1 MDELPP
7 YYDEIP
13 SYSASLEYYGLSLLK
28 IEFDTPWNY
37 HPSLLKPVVVELN
50 SNQLRLY
57 EFRADKSVISA
68 VEALFFH
75 QNHEDETL
83 RKPVESVNTM
93 SSYLLDSDAYGDDEL
108 AGPLPTVVSKLKK
121 HYSDKK
127 VQKTLKKGLPA
138 EVANN
143 RLLLEPSADDAV
155 YREFALKFRGKLLRC
170 FTLLNLVVG
179 EAPSIHLQSYNEYSL
194 KSLARSATLLRYRNT
209 LRLRVEYV
217 QLLLHFW
224 SFKGMVHWYRNL
236 MIGRDLA
243 SLLDTRVVARLKTI
257 PRSFSARNNALLEAS
272 ANGAMSEE
280 YSIMMK
286 QRASVTSLAS
296 YLDGSSTSSSR
307 FSMESVLTGASSIE
321 QEILLLRITTDI
333 YGEKV
338 VCYENIYTPAEK
350 QYISNCIP
358 TLNSFDKWVGRLVTL
373 SNYNQFHPKNDANN
387 INEKGEV
394 FISRSTFGS
403 LVKGHTNSFQKAQ
416 AALTNECKDFYVD
429 DTGLVSVARLR

>member
-13 SYSASLEYYGLSLLK
+13 SYAASLEYYGLSLLK
-28 IEFDTPWNY
+28 IEFETPWNY

-83 RKPVESVNTM
+83 RKGESVNTA
-93 SSYLLDSDAYGDDEL
+93 SSYLLDGDAYGDDEL
-108 AGPLPTVVSKLKK
+108 ASPLPTVVSKLKR

-155 YREFALKFRGKLLRC
+155 YKEFALKFRGKLLRC

-179 EAPSIHLQSYNEYSL
+179 EAPSIHLQNYKEDSL

-272 ANGAMSEE
+272 ANEAMSEE
-280 YSIMMK
+280 YSMMKK

-296 YLDGSSTSSSR
+296 CLDGSSTSSSR
-307 FSMESVLTGASSIE
+307 FSMESVLTGASSID
-321 QEILLLRITTDI
+321 QEILQLVVTTDI

-338 VCYENIYTPAEK
+338 VCYENTYTPAEK

-358 TLNSFDKWVGRLVTL
+358 TLNSFDKWVGRMVTL
-373 SNYNQFHPKNDANN
+373 SNYNQFHAKIDANN

-403 LVKGHTNSFQKAQ
+403 LVKGHINSFHKAQ
-416 AALTNECKDFYVD
+416 AVLTNECRDFYVD